1 VSAEAVGTLAVADV
15 VDRDA
20 PFAGIG
26 RPIRRILLATDL
38 SAASESAT
46 AQAIVLAR
54 EMRAHLLI
62 VSVIDPEAGSK
73 VRGLVQRM
81 DQRRAAR
88 EAAAQALVLRG
99 RDAGVS
105 VSFLVWEGEPGP
117 AIVDAAVAEAA
128 DLVVVG
134 SHGRGRVERLVLGS
148 VSDHV
153 VRHAPCPIL
162 IVRP

>member
-1 VSAEAVGTLAVADV
+1 MTALVVAPPDAEAEAPSLAGGT
-15 VDRDA
+15 
-20 PFAGIG
+20 
-26 RPIRRILLATDL
+26 RPLRRILLATDL
-38 SAASESAT
+38 SPSSERAAN
-46 AQAIVLAR
+46 QAIALAH
-54 EMRAHLLI
+54 ELRATLLV
-62 VSVIDPEAGSK
+62 VSVIDPDVKTAR
-73 VRGLVQRM
+73 RGLVERM
-81 DQRRAAR
+81 DQRRAGR
-88 EAAAQALVLRG
+88 ETAAQAIVVRG
-99 RDAGVS
+99 RQAGVS

-117 AIVDAAVAEAA
+117 AIVDAAIAEAA

>member
-1 VSAEAVGTLAVADV
+1 MTALVVAPPDAEAEAPSLAGGT
-15 VDRDA
+15 
-20 PFAGIG
+20 
-26 RPIRRILLATDL
+26 RPLRQILLATDL
-38 SAASESAT
+38 SPSSERAAN
-46 AQAIVLAR
+46 QAIALAH
-54 EMRAHLLI
+54 ELRATLLV
-62 VSVIDPEAGSK
+62 VSVIDPDVKTAR
-73 VRGLVQRM
+73 RGLVERM
-81 DQRRAAR
+81 DQRRAGR
-88 EAAAQALVLRG
+88 ETAAQAIVVRG
-99 RDAGVS
+99 RQAGVS

-117 AIVDAAVAEAA
+117 AIVDAAIAEAA